1 MLFETSYLLAEV
13 IFLCKFF
20 KLEIQVRHLH
30 SPPAVPHKFENMN
43 IIHLYSSLRWV
54 EENTGN
60 KQENISTL
68 KTFEFA
74 LGYFSV
80 VNKMTVPERK
90 QYYQLYFFCLR
101 RKGQK

>member
-1 MLFETSYLLAEV
+1 MLFETSYLLAEI

-30 SPPAVPHKFENMN
+30 STPAVPHKFENMN
-43 IIHLYSSLRWV
+43 IIHLSLRWV
-54 EENTGN
+54 EENIGN
-60 KQENISTL
+60 KQENISTV

-80 VNKMTVPERK
+80 VNKMAMPERK
-90 QYYQLYFFCLR
+90 
-101 RKGQK
+101 